1 MPVSRSI
8 FVALVVLTFLRLV
21 VAGASEPTPA
31 EASLWLAGQRMA
43 AGFHESGPLVP
54 LMVKMGCWVLGP
66 GALGVRW
73 FAPWIGLALPLV
85 GWRLVASQFGEKS
98 AGWAVLLL
106 NISPWFNEQCL
117 RIGPGGVALAC
128 QVAACA
134 AVWRALHRAI
144 GWSPWWAIAGC
155 FWGLGLLASLA
166 AVWWLGGLVALIGFS
181 RRWRGLWRRPG
192 PWVAAVAG
200 VVLALPYLVWLAQEQ
215 WLPIRWAGWMEHP
228 LAWWW
233 RAARAAGQL
242 IALASP
248 VLLAGMIW
256 AVGSGMQSL
265 WKRRVADSDRADGLR
280 FWLAF
285 ALVGV
290 GGAVSGPIGSG
301 ELRLAFFAGLIVLVT
316 RWSEVDLAPFAV
328 RLAQNAGLLLAG
340 LYSLVLADTDIVRDR
355 GVVWPHVFDPTSDSR
370 GWKLTAG
377 QVATVVEKVRTS
389 GGSGAPAT
397 WDLRAVSPEW
407 AAALSLAWPGTDRR
421 HSTLVRPLELPVP
434 TSNFS
439 YWTEPPDPA
448 APDRGVLCVVE
459 AGETADAVPE
469 ALSRVFGSVQWV
481 TAFDVVRGGHSL
493 RRVAVF
499 ACSQYRAP
507 AL

>member
-8 FVALVVLTFLRLV
+8 FVALVVLTFLRLM

-54 LMVKMGCWVLGP
+54 LMVKVSGWVLGP

-73 FAPWIGLALPLV
+73 FAPWIGLALSLV
-85 GWRLVASQFGEKS
+85 TWRLVASQFGEKS

-117 RIGPGGVALAC
+117 RIGPAGVALTC

-134 AVWRALHRAI
+134 AVWRALHRAV

-155 FWGLGLLASLA
+155 FWGLGLLASLTA
-166 AVWWLGGLVALIGFS
+166 LWWLAGLVALIGFS

-192 PWVAAVAG
+192 PWLAALAG
-200 VVLALPYLVWLAQEQ
+200 LILALPYFVWLAQAE
-215 WLPIRWAGWMEHP
+215 WLPVRWAGWSERP

-233 RAARAAGQL
+233 RAARGAGQL

-248 VLLAGMIW
+248 VLLVGMIW
-256 AVGSGMQSL
+256 AVGSAVPAL
-265 WKRRVADSDRADGLR
+265 WKSRIVDRDRVDGLR

-285 ALVGV
+285 ALAGLAGV
-290 GGAVSGPIGSG
+290 LTGPIGSG

-355 GVVWPHVFDPTSDSR
+355 GVVWPHDFDPTSEAR
-370 GWKLTAG
+370 GWTLTAA
-377 QVATVVEKVRTS
+377 QLASVVEKVRTPTA
-389 GGSGAPAT
+389 GAAPAAWEIRT
-397 WDLRAVSPEW
+397 LSPEW
-407 AAALSLAWPGTDRR
+407 AAALSIAWPGTDRH
-421 HSTLVRPLELPVP
+421 HSTLVRPLEVPVP

-439 YWTEPPDPA
+439 YWAEPAGADP
-448 APDRGVLCVVE
+448 PPGVLCAVE
-459 AGETADAVPE
+459 AGAAAEAVPE
-469 ALSRVFGSVQWV
+469 TLSRTFSSVQFV
-481 TAFDVVRGGHSL
+481 TAFDVVRGGHAL

-499 ACSQYRAP
+499 ACSRYRPPAP
-507 AL
+507 